1 MMFLLADTPE
11 FGGAAEFSPKALAQ
25 SIGDAITE
33 AFSPKKIQTFFL
45 TLEDNAKKTNTKI
58 SNGLKDTAKQVESAV
73 FETYKQTLSIGGS
86 MQDATDYLEAYAD
99 ELGKLPNIQQEI
111 VEQSVKFAKASGMAT
126 KEIAQAVGMLSKFG
140 IGQRDA
146 MDRLQKTFLTARKF
160 GVDSNKLT
168 KTLIENISKAN
179 SYGFKDGVAGLTKMA
194 AQSQSLSVNMKDTFN
209 LAGDLLDPD
218 KALEFSTNM
227 QLLGNDAGGLGDFF
241 MNMYQAQNDV
251 EGFQKR
257 IEKSMTTIVS
267 INKQTGEI
275 GKMSG
280 EQMRRARE
288 MANLLGKD
296 FDQIV
301 QESESLT
308 KNQFKLDK
316 IKGGLINKGI
326 TSEEDQQL
334 IASLAEIGA
343 GGKVEIKIP
352 GQSAM
357 IDAAN
362 VTAAQLESLRGGLKS
377 GEDVEKMSTSDVD
390 AKMVTIAN
398 QQLST
403 LQDLNNTM
411 ERIEKSQIFQMTSGD
426 ILPGI
431 RDLVIETK
439 KIADTMGTT
448 SPITDVITGLQTL
461 NSTTVTLISNYVS
474 QLPTIMT
481 NFTDAIELLTGV
493 ISPATPTEDAFLPSG
508 GAPVVMSE
516 GEIFKGIVGDQVAM
530 GTDLDKTFNITKK
543 LMQIAKI
550 HTESILNS
558 KDIDEQFKISGE
570 NLKLSPESP
579 TVGKLGEKSN
589 KLQEIATTSN
599 NNININGGANVSGT
613 VEVKVSGNGINLDDP
628 KLSSLITA
636 KVSAMIE
643 ERLSKGWNQKQGNVV
658 S

>member
-11 FGGAAEFSPKALAQ
+11 FGDAAEFSPKALAQ

-280 EQMRRARE
+280 AQMRRARE

-431 RDLVIETK
+431 RDLVVETK

-474 QLPTIMT
+474 QLPTIMN

-530 GTDLDKTFNITKK
+530 GTDLDKIFNITKK
-543 LMQIAKI
+543 LMQIGKVR
-550 HTESILNS
+550 TGSILNS

-628 KLSSLITA
+628 KLSSLIGA

-643 ERLSKGWNQKQGNVV
+643 ERLSKGWKQKQGNIA